1 MKTVRT
7 RHIVLGVSAS
17 VAVYKACDLVRRIRE
32 RGWTV
37 SVVMTADA
45 QQLIKPVLFEALSG
59 EKVHTDMFAAV
70 KEWEIGHVS
79 LAKRADCLLIAP
91 ATANII
97 AKLASGECDD
107 LLTCVA
113 CATKA
118 PVVICPAMNEN
129 MYTHPVTQRNIKTL
143 RGIGYRFVEPAKG
156 RLACGDVGVGCLADS
171 AAILRAVDKIF
182 G

>member
-1 MKTVRT
+1 MSAAKV
-7 RHIVLGVSAS
+7 RHIVLGVTASA
-17 VAVYKACDLVRRIRE
+17 AIYKACDLVRRLRE
-32 RGWTV
+32 RGCAV

-70 KEWEIGHVS
+70 KEWEIGHIS
-79 LAKRADCLLIAP
+79 LAQKADCLLIAP

-97 AKLASGECDD
+97 AKLASCECDD

-129 MYTHPVTQRNIKTL
+129 MFLHPITQQNIKKL
-143 RGIGYRFVEPAKG
+143 KGIGYRFVEPRKG
-156 RLACGDVGVGCLADS
+156 KLACGDVGVGCLADS
-171 AAILRAVDKIF
+171 ETILQAVEKILR
-182 G
+182 